1 MITVS
6 EKSHPSDDSH
16 SLDWDALRL
25 QSLAP
30 GGFGG
35 ARAYIWP
42 RLLHVDPDLDVKQ
55 SPQNFNKE
63 HDPHQDERQIRLD
76 TDRSF
81 VLYPVDDS
89 PEDVRLARQAELNKL
104 IVKVFRRRP
113 GLNYFQGFHDIATV
127 LQLTLPPEKLS
138 LHRLRDS
145 MGHTL
150 EPLTGLM
157 TILQRLLRLA
167 DPPYATVLEEYSP
180 LPYAALPHLL
190 TLFAHA
196 TPTLPLIQHIF
207 DYIFTRPPLIIV
219 YLVAAVTLMR
229 KDQVMRFCG
238 DDDEGMIH
246 SILTGLPTFIEYSD
260 VHSTPGPLPGPF
272 VATTAVY
279 PETGDISIPSVDDPL
294 APPPSQPGIFIST
307 ARSASVSS
315 GPADIPLP
323 PSAASTP
330 PASPTHAEPSHFQT
344 TLSLLNVLLLADD
357 LIVRFPPSAPD
368 LCLAR
373 TLGSASVMRTWAE
386 ESALLPSDDQAEA
399 LVVAGIDIVVREVE
413 PASLTKVPRQSARR
427 GETRLLVV
435 GAVLVLG
442 AAVAIG
448 VSSRGGGSGEADWSA
463 LFDTLGTVGEML
475 GRFGDVQL
483 GL

>member
-1 MITVS
+1 
-6 EKSHPSDDSH
+6 
-16 SLDWDALRL
+16 
-25 QSLAP
+25 
-30 GGFGG
+30 
-35 ARAYIWP
+35 
-42 RLLHVDPDLDVKQ
+42 
-55 SPQNFNKE
+55 
-63 HDPHQDERQIRLD
+63 
-76 TDRSF
+76 
-81 VLYPVDDS
+81 
-89 PEDVRLARQAELNKL
+89 
-104 IVKVFRRRP
+104 
-113 GLNYFQGFHDIATV
+113 
-127 LQLTLPPEKLS
+127 
-138 LHRLRDS
+138 
-145 MGHTL
+145 
-150 EPLTGLM
+150 
-157 TILQRLLRLA
+157 
-167 DPPYATVLEEYSP
+167 
-180 LPYAALPHLL
+180 
-190 TLFAHA
+190 
-196 TPTLPLIQHIF
+196 
-207 DYIFTRPPLIIV
+207 
-219 YLVAAVTLMR
+219 MR

-279 PETGDISIPSVDDPL
+279 PETGTSLTERPPPSDEGISSIPSVDDPL

-307 ARSASVSS
+307 ARSASASS

-373 TLGSASVMRTWAE
+373 TLGSASAMRTWAE